1 MPDGYD
7 VGRSGT
13 TISLVLAGGVSLG
26 AYEAG
31 AYASL
36 HESGVPLPSWLAGSS
51 IGSVNAAIIA
61 GNAPERRIERLK
73 QFWETVTANPM
84 PLTSFWLGT
93 PEAGPLRQAHNQAS
107 VLQTLFFGRPG
118 IFRPRVSPG
127 VRAGVDDVSALYDLA
142 PLRSY
147 LPEIVDFDL
156 LNSGTVRVSI
166 VTTDVV
172 TGERVVF
179 DTGRGT
185 RLGPDHILASCALLP
200 LFAPVEIDGRLLG
213 DGGMSSNA
221 PLDVV
226 LEKAGTA
233 EMLCFV
239 VDLFASE
246 GSRPHSLS
254 ASLSRAGDLAF
265 GNQSRRLL
273 EGQEREHTLRTMI
286 GRLGARLP
294 PELRDDSDIASIIA
308 EGRTQPATVI
318 YLSYRA
324 GLDEAGPAK
333 VFDFSRATFLD
344 RWHKGEREMQ
354 AALSTLAKPAT
365 ARTLSA
371 TA

>member
-1 MPDGYD
+1 
-7 VGRSGT
+7 
-13 TISLVLAGGVSLG
+13 VSLG
-26 AYEAG
+26 GYEAG
-31 AYASL
+31 AYAAL
-36 HESGVPLPSWLAGSS
+36 HDGGVPLPSWIAGSS
-51 IGSVNAAIIA
+51 IGAVNAAIIA
-61 GNAPERRIERLK
+61 GNPPERRIERLK

-84 PLTSFWLGT
+84 PMTSFWFGT
-93 PEAGPLRQAHNQAS
+93 PEAGWWRQTHNQAS
-107 VLQTLFFGRPG
+107 ALKTLFFGRPG
-118 IFRPRVSPG
+118 IFRPRLAPG
-127 VRAGVDDVSALYDLA
+127 VRAGADDVSALYDLA
-142 PLRSY
+142 PLRAH
-147 LPEIVDFDL
+147 LAEIVDFDL
-156 LNSGTVRVSI
+156 LNSGSVRVSVI
-166 VTTDVV
+166 ATDVV

-221 PLDVV
+221 PLDIV
-226 LEKAGTA
+226 LEEAGSG

-273 EGQEREHTLRTMI
+273 EGQQREHRLRAMI
-286 GRLGARLP
+286 GRLGSRLP
-294 PELRDDSDIASIIA
+294 PELRDDPDIASIIA
-308 EGRTQPATVI
+308 EGRAHPATVL

-333 VFDFSRATFLD
+333 VFDFSRATFAD
-344 RWHKGEREMQ
+344 RWQKGEREMQ
-354 AALSTLAKPAT
+354 AALRTLAAPNEMAGTTGAT
-365 ARTLSA
+365 THPITSFS
-371 TA
+371 